1 MNSWSKAVEVINK
14 ARSISIFTHYD
25 ADGDALGSA
34 FALAIELKRLGK
46 ETCVFLDEEMQKKL
60 VFLSSKGIDTV
71 VYEVGMETRRF
82 DLSIAVDSG
91 DMKRLGKRA
100 ELFKSAAVTMKID
113 HHISKDDFGDYNFVD
128 TKWAAT
134 CVAIWELLTELV
146 GEISDEAAIRI
157 YTGIYTDTGGFKHS
171 NTDERAHLITAK
183 ILSKLGDLSYISRIF
198 QEKSKG
204 MIKLYNIAVSKME
217 FFFNERVVYA
227 YLAKEDFEKAGAIM
241 EDSEGLATYLREI
254 EGVDTSVFIRQGDKE
269 DELKASLRSNEIV
282 DVAEIAASFN
292 GGGHKR
298 AAGFTYYGDEQ
309 SMKKMLL
316 ERLGRTLNDT

>member
-1 MNSWSKAVEVINK
+1 MNSWSKAVEVLNK
-14 ARSISIFTHYD
+14 ARSVAIFPHYD

-46 ETCVFLDEEMQKKL
+46 DTCVFLDEEIQKKL
-60 VFLSSKGIDTV
+60 SFISSEAIETV
-71 VYEVGMETRRF
+71 VFQEGMETRMF
-82 DLSIAVDSG
+82 DLAVAVDSG
-91 DMKRLGKRA
+91 DIKRLGKRA
-100 ELFKSAAVTMKID
+100 DLFKSAGATIKID
-113 HHISKDDFGDYNFVD
+113 HHISEDDYADYNFVD

-134 CVAIWELLTELV
+134 CAAIWELLTELV
-146 GEISDEAAIRI
+146 GEISDEASLRI

-171 NTDERAHLITAK
+171 NTDAKVHIIAAK

-204 MIKLYNIAVSKME
+204 MIRLYNIAVSKME
-217 FFFNERVVYA
+217 FFFNERVA
-227 YLAKEDFEKAGAIM
+227 YVNLTIEDFEKAGAIM

-254 EGVDTSVFIRQGDKE
+254 EGVDTSVFIRPGDKK

-282 DVAEIAASFN
+282 DVSQIAASFN

-309 SMKKMLL
+309 SMKKTLL
-316 ERLGRTLNDT
+316 ERLGRALNDT